1 MINCDQVRENETDF
15 AVLGLNAREDKA
27 VDQDGEALST
37 GDGTDNV
44 LRLAGL
50 SEDFGVVGVAGAVD
64 ETQVVSPSG

>member
-27 VDQDGEALST
+27 VDQDSEALPT
-37 GDGTDNV
+37 GNGTHNV

-64 ETQVVSPSG
+64 VTQVVSPSG